1 MTKSKA
7 TRVAAAALSI
17 GMMLCAFGSAGWG
30 TQAVVLTS
38 TGHVIEGSLSGLA
51 AVIRLTAPES
61 ATFIGYGGQIDI
73 PLEAIR
79 QITLDFPRVVIE
91 TDARVVVGP
100 FSTFRGIDEL
110 LRIQRGGDLYDLP
123 TPSVRAI
130 ALHGSP
136 LRPVP
141 REWLGSGYLDM
152 PEIVAAT
159 RPGPVS
165 SSDRPAVP
173 DAAEADF
180 TPIWSDFT
188 PTVPPAEAA
197 ETPWWVG
204 LLIVAAL
211 IAVVYLLMGQGA

>member
-1 MTKSKA
+1 MAKSRA
-7 TRVAAAALSI
+7 TRVAAAALLI

-38 TGHVIEGSLSGLA
+38 TGHVIEGSVSGLA
-51 AVIRLTAPES
+51 AVIRLTASES
-61 ATFIGYGGQIDI
+61 VTFIGYGGQIDI

-91 TDARVVVGP
+91 TDTRVVVGP
-100 FSTFRGIDEL
+100 FSAFHGIDEL

-123 TPSVRAI
+123 TASARAI
-130 ALHGSP
+130 ALHGGP

-159 RPGPVS
+159 RLGPLS
-165 SSDRPAVP
+165 SSDRSAVP
-173 DAAEADF
+173 DDAEADF
-180 TPIWSDFT
+180 TPIWNDFT
-188 PTVPPAEAA
+188 PTVPPAETA

-204 LLIVAAL
+204 LLAVAAL
-211 IAVVYLLMGQGA
+211 IVVVYLLMGQGA